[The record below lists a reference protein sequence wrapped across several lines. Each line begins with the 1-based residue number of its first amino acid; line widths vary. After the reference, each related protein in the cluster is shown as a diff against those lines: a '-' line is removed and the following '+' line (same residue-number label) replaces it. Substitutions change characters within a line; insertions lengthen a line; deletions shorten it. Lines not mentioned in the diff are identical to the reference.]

1 MKGVCTLSIEEF
13 LNLGIEDQLRWLNKQ
28 RATKQLKVI
37 EEELGAKA
45 YVIEKPIKHAGY
57 KYDNNLKRYV
67 LHNQLSGSAQNEALE
82 FLNANLNKLKDLMLQ
97 MEQSSEGSPLII
109 DQRILNNRQYKST
122 GLRIQED
129 VFKRFTD
136 MYYQQFGYYKMQDVL
151 SQALLEFCERYE
163 KKES

>member
-1 MKGVCTLSIEEF
+1 LSIEEF

-129 VFKRFTD
+129 VCKRFTD